1 MQPEIRVIAAALI
14 EYVLANRFACDT
26 EDGIEGWWL
35 TRRVQR
41 SQDVSTALAW
51 LVRRGLW
58 QTTTAADGRTSY
70 RRRATDDV
78 LQAALDEFRRG
89 NQPKEYV

>member
-26 EDGIEGWWL
+26 EEAIEGWWL
-35 TRRVQR
+35 TDRVQR
-41 SQDVSTALAW
+41 TQDVSAALEC
-51 LVRRGLW
+51 LVHRGLW
-58 QTTTAADGRTSY
+58 QTSTATDGRTSY
-70 RRRATDDV
+70 RRNAADEA

>member
-1 MQPEIRVIAAALI
+1 MQSEIRVIAAALI

-26 EDGIEGWWL
+26 EEGIERWWL
-35 TRRVQR
+35 SDRAQR
-41 SQDVSTALAW
+41 TQDVNAALDW
-51 LVRRGLW
+51 LVHRGLW

-70 RRRATDDV
+70 RRNAADEV